1 MPIQATIRRFG
12 HSSGSDWWSHDAQ
25 EWVTDGNATPVPM
38 SQVDGIAGVYAAE
51 LVPAASR
58 GDEHTYVVVVTD
70 TEDPSLRD
78 VHILN
83 VDASPS
89 PNAIVEWTSQGDYGP
104 TQAVRALYESAAA
117 AAAATS
123 PYADADKVEAVTIEY
138 DEGTGRRSRYKQIE
152 S

>member
-1 MPIQATIRRFG
+1 MAIEATIRRFG
-12 HSSGSDWWSHDAQ
+12 HSSGGNWWSHDDQA
-25 EWVTDGNATPVPM
+25 WVGDTEITPVPM
-38 SQVDGIAGVYAAE
+38 SAVEGIPDLYEAE
-51 LVPAASR
+51 LVPANKR
-58 GDEHTYVVVVTD
+58 GDEHTYVVVVKDTD
-70 TEDPSLRD
+70 TDLE
-78 VHILN
+78 VKHVIN

-89 PNAIVEWTSQGDYGP
+89 PNMVVEWTSQGDHGP

-123 PYADADKVEAVTIEY
+123 PYTDADKVEAVTIEY